1 MLTMTEVPKTNSHD
15 TPALQRVDRLLH
27 LMGVDQHPGT
37 IGDEL
42 KTAICALI
50 DESSQQGQVLAGRAI
65 AAVLA
70 GDLLVL
76 EEDGGLRFED
86 TGYVC
91 PRDEHL
97 DEYITNAEAVSA

>member
-1 MLTMTEVPKTNSHD
+1 MTMTEIPKTNSHD

-27 LMGVDQHPGT
+27 LMGVDQHPCT

-65 AAVLA
+65 AAILA

-76 EEDGGLRFED
+76 EEGGGLRFKD
-86 TGYVC
+86 TGYVYA
-91 PRDEHL
+91 RGEHL
-97 DEYITNAEAVSA
+97 DEYITR